1 MYILKNNKLPKFH
14 LKFNGYKIENKNDK
28 IIGYIKTIASKDE
41 NNYAMFYFIHIAY
54 NLKNERSEV
63 YVTWKKYNPWSQDWM
78 YFWSGGDDSG
88 RVIPIIAQ
96 YDKKLLKYLKY
107 ID

>member
-14 LKFNGYKIENKNDK
+14 LKFNGYRIENKNDK

-63 YVTWKKYNPWSQDWM
+63 YVTWEN
-78 YFWSGGDDSG
+78 
-88 RVIPIIAQ
+88 IIHGLKIGCIFGAVETIQ
-96 YDKKLLKYLKY
+96 EGLFLL
-107 ID
+107 